1 MTHFD
6 DIYEIAADNYGLV
19 TFAEAREAGA
29 TGGELGRWVAQ
40 GRLERRGRGTYR
52 LVRRTPTPYD
62 RYAEAVALVGP
73 GSTVW
78 GDSVLAM
85 LGLTYENLP
94 VVYVAPARRVRR
106 ALPAWVELVGGRVGE
121 RASYE
126 GVPCQALPEAIRACR
141 GHVLPERLAE
151 AVRDARA
158 RGLITRAEAAGLE
171 GETA

>member
-62 RYAEAVALVGP
+62 RYAEAVALVATQIG
-73 GSTVW
+73 
-78 GDSVLAM
+78 
-85 LGLTYENLP
+85 
-94 VVYVAPARRVRR
+94 
-106 ALPAWVELVGGRVGE
+106 
-121 RASYE
+121 RAS
-126 GVPCQALPEAIRACR
+126 CR
-141 GHVLPERLAE
+141 EECRSRWSPYH
-151 AVRDARA
+151 
-158 RGLITRAEAAGLE
+158 
-171 GETA
+171 

>member
-73 GSTVW
+73 GSVVW
-78 GDSVLAM
+78 GDSVHRRS
-85 LGLTYENLP
+85 EE
-94 VVYVAPARRVRR
+94 RRVGK
-106 ALPAWVELVGGRVGE
+106 E
-121 RASYE
+121 
-126 GVPCQALPEAIRACR
+126 CR
-141 GHVLPERLAE
+141 SRWSPYH
-151 AVRDARA
+151 
-158 RGLITRAEAAGLE
+158 
-171 GETA
+171 